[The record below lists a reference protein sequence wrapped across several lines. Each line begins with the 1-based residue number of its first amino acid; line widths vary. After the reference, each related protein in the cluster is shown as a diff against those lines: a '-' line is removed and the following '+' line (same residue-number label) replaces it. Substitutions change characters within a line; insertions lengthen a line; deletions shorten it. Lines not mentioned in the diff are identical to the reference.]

1 MNRNAFFK
9 SIIDQ
14 DDQPVVICDTA
25 HTILYMNPAAVRRYE
40 KRGGAALVGQNLMAC
55 HNVCSAERIERVIA
69 WFGESAA
76 NNRVFAYRKEDEN
89 ADVYMIALRDAEGT
103 FIGYYEKHESR
114 RRDPGGFYVMD

>member
-1 MNRNAFFK
+1 MELTGFFK
-9 SIIDQ
+9 SVIDQ

-25 HTILYMNPAAVRRYE
+25 HTILYMNPTAVRRYE

-55 HNVCSAERIERVIA
+55 HSDRSAAVIERVVA

-76 NNRVFAYRKEDEN
+76 NNRVFAYRKENEN

-103 FIGYYEKHESR
+103 LIGYYEKHESR
-114 RRDPGGFYVMD
+114 THDSGGFYAMN